1 MLQFKIFNSLKYIL
15 ILMAQTNI
23 NFSSPAD
30 IKNQEII
37 DKALIDA
44 GLPQNKLNGLV
55 SMITDK
61 LICDT
66 ACQKER
72 NDNTLKQKWDLAQNN
87 LKNAPEEVNQ
97 AEKNYYTVTKGQQA
111 YTDMIYERNV
121 KIAQQFK
128 TGTTAEHENNLK
140 ELQILLKTY
149 NSDKDYDNRLSELL
163 KIRKDE
169 EKELNLDIDKYL
181 SKVQTSGRKVVY
193 EKYDIGWVNAN
204 RSFLLFIYYTLFVY
218 YIFVSDYFA
227 TSKYKDIKVWLLIL
241 AYFIFPLTINWIT
254 KKLFAIYDYIS
265 YIFSNRKYK
274 NVFLSLDS

>member
-1 MLQFKIFNSLKYIL
+1 
-15 ILMAQTNI
+15 MAQTNI

-37 DKALIDA
+37 DQALIDA

-61 LICDT
+61 LICDS

-72 NDNTLKQKWDLAQNN
+72 NENTLKQKWDLAQNN
-87 LKNAPEEVNQ
+87 LKNAPDEVNQ

-163 KIRKDE
+163 KIRKAE

-193 EKYDIGWVNAN
+193 EKSDIGWVNAN

-241 AYFIFPLTINWIT
+241 AYFIFPHVINWIT
-254 KKLFAIYDYIS
+254 KKLFAIYDYIV
-265 YIFSNRKYK
+265 YVFSNRKYK